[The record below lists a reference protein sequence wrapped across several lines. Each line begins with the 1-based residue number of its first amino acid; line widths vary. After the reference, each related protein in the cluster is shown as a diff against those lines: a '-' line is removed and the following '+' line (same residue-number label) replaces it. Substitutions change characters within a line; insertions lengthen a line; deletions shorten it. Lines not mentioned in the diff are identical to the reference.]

1 VRAIATVLLVD
12 TVESTAALSRLGQER
27 SHEIAAREMEALRAT
42 AETHGGRVIRS
53 LGDGVLVTFATSSA
67 ALDAAAAMHRAIAQ
81 LNRGGPLDSAV
92 RVRVTIAASDMII
105 EENEISGLAPVV
117 AARLE
122 EVAGPGETLCTDV
135 VRLLAQGWGS
145 HQFEALDPLELRGLA
160 EPVLAFRVRVPVAD
174 VLGMPPTLSAAQRFE
189 FVGRPDELAAVR
201 RAWDTAVAREGKL
214 LVVAGEPGV
223 GKTRCCRE
231 FAQAVRAEGA
241 VVLHGSCAEQAGFA
255 FQPFVQ
261 ALRHCLTSV
270 ADARA
275 VLGPGAAHLTRMV
288 PEIEAHLP
296 DVSAP
301 PPTDAETGRHLLFE
315 AVLGWLVELTRSAP
329 VLFVID
335 DLSWADDA
343 SISMLR
349 HAVARIATE
358 RILIAATYRPAD
370 ATRHARQ
377 FLHEHRDTVVRID
390 LGGLGDEQAR
400 DFAERLLAGRLDD
413 AGRDLVASV
422 SRSVGGNPL
431 YLGEMIPHLSARA
444 ELERSGPDGWT
455 AGARHDPLAVPTA
468 VGDVI
473 SDRIERLADTTRRLL
488 GVASVIGPSFAP
500 ELLIELIDASPLT
513 IVTALDEAVDAALV
527 HPVDGDDRYE
537 FTHAIY
543 HDLLYA
549 GLPPLRRAVEHHRVG
564 EAIERVYASQLEP
577 WLELLAY
584 QFERAN
590 TDDDRQKA
598 IVYLR
603 AAAAQAQA
611 RLANDQAASL
621 YRRALELT
629 AHIASPDP
637 HLRCELLIDLG
648 NAERRAGQ
656 PAARRTLLEAVDC
669 ALELSDGDSASR
681 AVFGAGR
688 GGIFSLA
695 GAIDAERVAVLRRTL
710 ELVGPAPTA
719 QRARVL
725 AALSAELVFDD
736 EDPSAAERASDE
748 ALEIARELADPAT
761 LVTVVSL
768 RMVALW
774 RPDKVRE
781 RLRLG
786 AELDAIR
793 ERAGAQRSGQFLNAM
808 THYCQAAMEGGELD
822 LADRLL
828 GWIEETSAL
837 LRQPTT
843 VGYAKLRLSNRAC
856 IAGRLDE
863 AERLARDAY
872 QLCDQAGQPDAEAFY
887 AGNLFNIR
895 LHQGRLGEVIGEVER
910 CAEMFPGI
918 RVFVG
923 GAAVCAAEMGD
934 LDRCRAR
941 LDELAADLDGI
952 RFDLN
957 WLPAMAMAA
966 HATAELRDEALAIRI
981 RRRLLPY
988 RHLFS
993 DNASTFFGSVEHY
1006 VGMVSAALGD
1016 WASVDEAFTAALAA
1030 HEALQSPPLLART
1043 QLEYARA
1050 LSLRETAPVERVVG
1064 LSRAARAT
1072 AQRHGFRT
1080 IAARSAELLDRF
1092 DAALA

>member
-1 VRAIATVLLVD
+1 MRAIATVLLVD

-27 SHEIAAREMEALRAT
+27 SHEIAAREMETLRAT
-42 AETHGGRVIRS
+42 AEAHGGQVLRS
-53 LGDGVLVTFATSSA
+53 LGDGVLVTFGTSSA
-67 ALDAAAAMHRAIAQ
+67 ALDASAAMHRAIAQ

-92 RVRVTIAASDMII
+92 RVRVTIAASDLII
-105 EENEISGLAPVV
+105 EGNEISGLAPVV

-135 VRLLAQGWGS
+135 VRLLAQGWGA

-160 EPVLAFRVRVPVAD
+160 EPVRAYRVRVPVAD
-174 VLGMPPTLSAAQRFE
+174 LLGMPASLATSQRFE
-189 FVGRPDELAAVR
+189 FVGRLDELAAVR
-201 RAWDTAVAREGKL
+201 RAWDTAAAREGKL
-214 LVVAGEPGV
+214 LVVAGDPGV
-223 GKTRCCRE
+223 GKTRSCRE
-231 FAQAVRAEGA
+231 FALAVRADGA

-270 ADARA
+270 ADAGA
-275 VLGPGAAHLTRMV
+275 VLGHGATHLTRIV
-288 PEIEAHLP
+288 PEIEARLP
-296 DVSAP
+296 GVSAP

-315 AVLGWLVELTRSAP
+315 AVLGWLVELTRHAP
-329 VLFVID
+329 VLFVVD

-349 HAVARIATE
+349 HAVAHIATE
-358 RILIAATYRPAD
+358 RILILATYRPAD

-377 FLHEHRDTVVRID
+377 FVHDHRDTMVRID
-390 LGGLGDEQAR
+390 LGGLGDEQAL
-400 DFAERLLAGRLDD
+400 DFAERLLAGRLDA

-431 YLGEMIPHLSARA
+431 YLGEMIPHLSERA
-444 ELERSGPDGWT
+444 ELERTGPDGWT

-473 SDRIERLADTTRRLL
+473 SDRIDRLAVTTRQLL
-488 GVASVIGPSFAP
+488 DVASVIGPSFAP
-500 ELLIELIDASPLT
+500 ELLIELIDASPRT

-527 HPVDGDDRYE
+527 HPVDGDDHYE
-537 FTHAIY
+537 FTHAVY

-549 GLPPLRRAVEHHRVG
+549 GLPPLRRAVEHHQVG
-564 EAIERVYASQLEP
+564 EAIERVYASKLEP

-590 TDDDRQKA
+590 TDDDRHKA
-598 IVYLR
+598 IAYLG

-611 RLANDQAASL
+611 RLANDQAATL
-621 YRRALELT
+621 YRRGLEL
-629 AHIASPDP
+629 AAQVVPPDP

-669 ALELSDGDSASR
+669 ALELSDGDSAAR

-688 GGIFSLA
+688 GGIFSMA

-710 ELVGPAPTA
+710 ELVGPARTA

-725 AALSAELVFDD
+725 AALSAELVFDK
-736 EDPSAAERASDE
+736 DPSAAERASDE

-761 LVTVVSL
+761 IVTVVSL

-793 ERAGAQRSGQFLNAM
+793 EQAGAQRSGQFLNAM

-828 GWIEETSAL
+828 SWIEETSAQ

-843 VGYAKLRLSNRAC
+843 VGYAKLRLANRAC
-856 IAGRLDE
+856 IAGRLGE
-863 AERLARDAY
+863 AEQLASDAY
-872 QLCDQAGQPDAEAFY
+872 QLCAQAGQPDAEAFY

-895 LHQGRLGEVIGEVER
+895 LHQGRLGEVIDEIER

-923 GAAVCAAEMGD
+923 GAAVCAAETGD

-941 LDELAADLDGI
+941 LDEFAADLDAI

-966 HATAELRDEALAIRI
+966 HACAELRDQALATRI
-981 RRRLLPY
+981 RRLLLPY

-1006 VGMVSAALGD
+1006 VGMVSAPLGD
-1016 WASVDEAFTAALAA
+1016 WAAVDDAFTAALAA
-1030 HEALQSPPLLART
+1030 HEAVHSPPLLARS
-1043 QLEYARA
+1043 QLEYASA
-1050 LSLRETAPVERVVG
+1050 LAQRDVVPVERVVSLG
-1064 LSRAARAT
+1064 RAARAS
-1072 AQRHGFRT
+1072 AERHGFSS
-1080 IAARSAELLDRF
+1080 IAARSAQLLNRF
-1092 DAALA
+1092 DVALA

>member
-27 SHEIAAREMEALRAT
+27 SHEIAAREMDTLRAT
-42 AETHGGRVIRS
+42 AEAHGGQVVRS

-92 RVRVTIAASDMII
+92 RVRVTIAASDVII
-105 EENEISGLAPVV
+105 EGNEISGLAPVL

-160 EPVLAFRVRVPVAD
+160 EPVLAYRLRVPVAD
-174 VLGMPPTLSAAQRFE
+174 LLGMPPSVAAPQRFE
-189 FVGRPDELAAVR
+189 FVGRLDELAAVR
-201 RAWDTAVAREGKL
+201 RAWDTAATRQGKL
-214 LVVAGEPGV
+214 VLVAGDPGV

-231 FAQAVRAEGA
+231 FAFAMRAEGA

-261 ALRHCLTSV
+261 ALRHCLASV
-270 ADARA
+270 ADSGS
-275 VLGPGAAHLTRMV
+275 VLGPGVAHLTRIV
-288 PEIEAHLP
+288 PEIETHLP
-296 DVSAP
+296 GVSAP

-315 AVLGWLVELTRSAP
+315 AVLRWLVELTRHAP

-349 HAVARIATE
+349 HAVAYIATE
-358 RILIAATYRPAD
+358 RILILATYRPAD

-377 FLHEHRDTVVRID
+377 FVHDHRDTMVRID
-390 LGGLGDEQAR
+390 LGGLGDEQAL
-400 DFAERLLAGRLDD
+400 DFAECLLAGRLDA

-431 YLGEMIPHLSARA
+431 YLGEMIPHLSERA
-444 ELERSGPDGWT
+444 ELERTGPDGWT

-473 SDRIERLADTTRRLL
+473 SDRIDRLAVTTHQLL
-488 GVASVIGPSFAP
+488 DVASVIGRSFAP
-500 ELLIELIDASPLT
+500 ELLIELIDASPRT

-527 HPVDGDDRYE
+527 HPVDGDDHYE

-549 GLPPLRRAVEHHRVG
+549 GLPPLRRAVEHHQVG
-564 EAIERVYASQLEP
+564 EAIERLYASKLEP

-598 IVYLR
+598 IAYLR

-611 RLANDQAASL
+611 RLANDQAATL
-621 YRRALELT
+621 YRRALDL
-629 AHIASPDP
+629 AAQVVPPDP

-669 ALELSDGDSASR
+669 ALELSDGDSAAR

-688 GGIFSLA
+688 GGIFSMA

-710 ELVGPAPTA
+710 ALVGPAHTA

-725 AALSAELVFDD
+725 AALSAELVFD

-761 LVTVVSL
+761 IVTVVSL

-793 ERAGAQRSGQFLNAM
+793 EQAGAQRSGQFLNAM

-828 GWIEETSAL
+828 GWIEETSAQ

-843 VGYAKLRLSNRAC
+843 VGYAKLRLANRAC
-856 IAGRLDE
+856 IAGRLGE
-863 AERLARDAY
+863 AEQLANDAY
-872 QLCDQAGQPDAEAFY
+872 QLCSQAGQPDAEAFY

-895 LHQGRLGEVIGEVER
+895 LHQGRLGEVIDEIER

-923 GAAVCAAEMGD
+923 GAAVCAAEIGD

-941 LDELAADLDGI
+941 LDELAADLDAI

-966 HATAELRDEALAIRI
+966 HACAELRDEALATRI
-981 RRRLLPY
+981 RRLLLPY

-1006 VGMVSAALGD
+1006 VGMVSAPLGD
-1016 WASVDEAFTAALAA
+1016 WAAVDDAFTAALAA
-1030 HEALQSPPLLART
+1030 HEAVHSPPLLARS
-1043 QLEYARA
+1043 QLEYANA
-1050 LSLRETAPVERVVG
+1050 LAQRDAVPVERVVS
-1064 LSRAARAT
+1064 LSRAARAS
-1072 AQRHGFRT
+1072 AERHGFSS
-1080 IAARSAELLDRF
+1080 IAARSAQLLHRF
-1092 DAALA
+1092 DVALA